1 MENKDKT
8 ELFEKT
14 PVPIAVR
21 KMVIPTIISSLITI
35 IYNLADTYFV
45 GMLNDPIQ
53 NAAVTLVAPL
63 MLAFNAVN
71 NLFGVGTSSMMS
83 RALGRHDEQTVRRSS
98 AIGFYC
104 TVCAAALFSI
114 GSILF
119 RTNLLHMLGAE
130 ETTIRATSGYMK
142 WTVCCG
148 AVPAIL
154 NVVMAYMVRSEG
166 ATLHASIGTIS
177 GCVLNMIL
185 DPIFIL
191 PWGLNMGAE
200 GAGLATFLGNT
211 GACCYFF
218 ILLYVRR
225 NKTYVSVSP
234 KLFSF
239 DKKIILGICAVGVPA
254 SIQNLLNVTS
264 MTLLNNFSASFGSDV
279 VASMGIAQKIN
290 MVPMNLFFGLS
301 QGIQPLIGYTYASG
315 RYRRMKDTVFY
326 AMKLCLCSVA
336 VVSVGY
342 YIFAGSLIRLF
353 MDNDT
358 IVSYGT
364 SFLRA
369 MCLQLPFM
377 CVDFM
382 AVGVFQSTG
391 MGEKAL
397 LFAIL
402 RKVVF
407 EIPALF
413 ILNYLFPLYGLP
425 YAQMTSEM
433 LLAVIAVIMLILL
446 FKRMETDKSTVDGHQ
461 LRKRK

>member
-1 MENKDKT
+1 MKNQDKT
-8 ELFEKT
+8 ELFEIS
-14 PVPIAVR
+14 PIPKAVR
-21 KMVIPTIISSLITI
+21 LMAVPTIISSLITI

-83 RALGRHDEQTVRRSS
+83 RAMGRHDYQTVKRCS
-98 AIGFYC
+98 AMGFYC
-104 TVCAAALFSI
+104 TVFAAALFS
-114 GSILF
+114 GASILF
-119 RTNLLHMLGAE
+119 RTGLLQMLGAE
-130 ETTIRATSGYMK
+130 ESTVAATNGYMQ

-191 PWGLNMGAE
+191 PWGLDLGAA

-211 GACCYFF
+211 AACVYFF
-218 ILLYVRR
+218 VLLFVRR
-225 NKTYVSVSP
+225 EKTYVCISP
-234 KLFSF
+234 KLFSL
-239 DKKIILGICAVGVPA
+239 DKGIFLGICGVGIPA
-254 SIQNLLNVTS
+254 CIQNLLNVTS

-279 VASMGIAQKIN
+279 VASMGIAQKVN
-290 MVPMNLFFGLS
+290 MVPLNLFFGMF
-301 QGIQPLIGYTYASG
+301 QGILPLIGYTYASG
-315 RYRRMKDTVFY
+315 NYRRMKDTVIY
-326 AMKLCLCSVA
+326 SMKLGICSVA
-336 VVSVGY
+336 VILASYLV
-342 YIFAGSLIRLF
+342 FADSLIRMF
-353 MDNDT
+353 MDNEV
-358 IVSYGT
+358 IVAYG
-364 SFLRA
+364 SHFLRG

-377 CVDFM
+377 CVDFL

-391 MGEKAL
+391 MGSKAL
-397 LFAIL
+397 IFAIL
-402 RKVVF
+402 RKIVF

-413 ILNYLFPLYGLP
+413 LLNRIFPLYGLP
-425 YAQMTSEM
+425 YAQVTSEV
-433 LLAVIAVIMLILL
+433 LLSIIAAAVLIRL
-446 FKRMETDKSTVDGHQ
+446 FRHMEGEQKTEMD
-461 LRKRK
+461 

>member
-1 MENKDKT
+1 MKNQDKT
-8 ELFEKT
+8 ELFEIT
-14 PVPIAVR
+14 PIPKAVR
-21 KMVIPTIISSLITI
+21 LMAVPTIISSLITI

-83 RALGRHDEQTVRRSS
+83 RAMGRHDYQTVKRCS
-98 AIGFYC
+98 AMGFYC
-104 TVCAAALFSI
+104 TVFAAALFS
-114 GSILF
+114 GASILF
-119 RTNLLHMLGAE
+119 RTGLLQMLGAE
-130 ETTIRATSGYMK
+130 ESTVAATNGYMQ

-191 PWGLNMGAE
+191 PWGLDLGAA

-211 GACCYFF
+211 VIGVYFF
-218 ILLYVRR
+218 VLLFVRR
-225 NKTYVSVSP
+225 EKTYVCISP
-234 KLFSF
+234 KLFSL
-239 DKKIILGICAVGVPA
+239 DKGIFLGICGVGIPA
-254 SIQNLLNVTS
+254 CIQNLLNVTS

-279 VASMGIAQKIN
+279 VASMGIAQKVN
-290 MVPMNLFFGLS
+290 MVPLNLFFGMF
-301 QGIQPLIGYTYASG
+301 QGILPLIGYTYASG
-315 RYRRMKDTVFY
+315 NYRRMKDTVIY
-326 AMKLCLCSVA
+326 SMKLGICSVA
-336 VVSVGY
+336 VILASYLV
-342 YIFAGSLIRLF
+342 FADSLIRMF
-353 MDNDT
+353 MDNEV
-358 IVSYGT
+358 IVAYG
-364 SFLRA
+364 SHFLRG

-377 CVDFM
+377 CVDFL

-391 MGEKAL
+391 MGSKAL
-397 LFAIL
+397 IFAIL
-402 RKVVF
+402 RKIVF

-413 ILNYLFPLYGLP
+413 LLNRIFPLYGLP
-425 YAQMTSEM
+425 YAQVTSEV
-433 LLAVIAVIMLILL
+433 LLSIIAAAVLIRL
-446 FKRMETDKSTVDGHQ
+446 FRHMEGEQKTEMD
-461 LRKRK
+461 

>member
-1 MENKDKT
+1 MKDQDKA
-8 ELFEKT
+8 ELFERT
-14 PVPIAVR
+14 PVPAAVR
-21 KMVIPTIISSLITI
+21 KMVIPTIISSLIMI

-98 AIGFYC
+98 AVGFYC
-104 TVCAAALFSI
+104 TICAAALFSFD
-114 GSILF
+114 SILF

-130 ETTIRATSGYMK
+130 ENTITATAGYMK
-142 WTVCCG
+142 WTVCWG

-185 DPIFIL
+185 DPLFIL

-211 GACCYFF
+211 AACCYFF
-218 ILLYVRR
+218 VLLFVRR
-225 NKTYVSVSP
+225 EHTYVSISP
-234 KLFSF
+234 KYFTL
-239 DKKIILGICAVGVPA
+239 DKKIILGICAVGIPA

-301 QGIQPLIGYTYASG
+301 QGILPLIGYNYANG
-315 RYRRMKDTVFY
+315 NYGRMKDTVFY
-326 AMKLCLCSVA
+326 AMKLCLCLVIT
-336 VVSVGY
+336 VSVGY
-342 YIFAGSLIRLF
+342 FVFAGSLVRLF
-353 MDNDT
+353 MNNDV

-364 SFLRA
+364 HFLRA

-377 CVDFM
+377 CVDFL

-397 LFAIL
+397 IFAIL
-402 RKVVF
+402 RKVIF

-413 ILNYLFPLYGLP
+413 ILNKLFPLYGLP
-425 YAQMTSEM
+425 YAQVTSEM
-433 LLAVIAVIMLILL
+433 LLAFIAVIVLIRL
-446 FKRMETDKSTVDGHQ
+446 FRHMEKDKKMADATNG
-461 LRKRK
+461 

>member
-104 TVCAAALFSI
+104 TVCAATFFSI

-130 ETTIRATSGYMK
+130 ETTIQATSGYMK

-191 PWGLNMGAE
+191 PWGFNMGAE

-326 AMKLCLCSVA
+326 AMKLSLCAVKT
-336 VVSVGY
+336 VVSSASLYVCGFY
-342 YIFAGSLIRLF
+342 GRRCISVYGNGRKGFAF
-353 MDNDT
+353 
-358 IVSYGT
+358 
-364 SFLRA
+364 
-369 MCLQLPFM
+369 CH
-377 CVDFM
+377 
-382 AVGVFQSTG
+382 
-391 MGEKAL
+391 
-397 LFAIL
+397 
-402 RKVVF
+402 
-407 EIPALF
+407 
-413 ILNYLFPLYGLP
+413 
-425 YAQMTSEM
+425 
-433 LLAVIAVIMLILL
+433 
-446 FKRMETDKSTVDGHQ
+446 FKKSSI
-461 LRKRK
+461 

>member
-1 MENKDKT
+1 MKNQDKT

-14 PVPIAVR
+14 SVPAAVR
-21 KMVIPTIISSLITI
+21 QLIVPTIISSLITI
-35 IYNLADTYFV
+35 VYNLADTYFV

-83 RALGRHDEQTVRRSS
+83 RALGRREHQTVRKCA

-104 TVCAAALFSI
+104 TVFCSMIFSLL
-114 GSILF
+114 SILF
-119 RTNLLHMLGAE
+119 RSNLLVLLGAE
-130 ETTIRATSGYMK
+130 ESTIAATNDYMQ
-142 WTVCCG
+142 WTVCYG

-166 ATLHASIGTIS
+166 ATFHASIGTIS

-191 PWGLNMGAE
+191 PWGLNMGAA

-211 GACCYFF
+211 LACCYFF
-218 ILLYVRR
+218 VLLYVRR
-225 NKTYVSVSP
+225 GKTYVSISP

-239 DKKIILGICAVGVPA
+239 DKTILVGIFAVGIPA
-254 SIQNLLNVTS
+254 CIQNLLNVTS
-264 MTLLNNFSASFGSDV
+264 MTLLNNFSASYGSDV

-290 MVPMNLFFGLS
+290 MVPLNLFFGMF
-301 QGIQPLIGYTYASG
+301 QGILPLIGYTYASG
-315 RYRRMKDTVFY
+315 NYRRMKDTVIY
-326 AMKLCLCSVA
+326 SMKLGICSVA
-336 VVSVGY
+336 VILASYLV
-342 YIFAGSLIRLF
+342 FADSLIRMF
-353 MDNDT
+353 MDNEV
-358 IVSYGT
+358 IVAYG
-364 SFLRA
+364 SHFLRG

-377 CVDFM
+377 CVDFL

-391 MGEKAL
+391 MGSKAL
-397 LFAIL
+397 IFAIL
-402 RKVVF
+402 RKIVF

-413 ILNYLFPLYGLP
+413 LLNRIFPLYGLP
-425 YAQMTSEM
+425 YAQVTSEV
-433 LLAVIAVIMLILL
+433 LLSIIAAAVLIRL
-446 FKRMETDKSTVDGHQ
+446 FRHMEGEQKTEMD
-461 LRKRK
+461 